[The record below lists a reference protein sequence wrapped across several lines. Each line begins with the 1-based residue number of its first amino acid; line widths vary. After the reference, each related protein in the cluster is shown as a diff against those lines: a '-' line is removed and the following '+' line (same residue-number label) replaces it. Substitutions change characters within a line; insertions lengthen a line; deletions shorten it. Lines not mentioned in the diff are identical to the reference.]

1 MSTCC
6 RLFSHPHLWPLLP
19 SHPGLFTSSD
29 HDFWVLPAL
38 DGQCTSSKKP
48 PSDHG
53 WDPVFSLWLQSK
65 LPSSLNCLLSPAAHP
80 LSPNP
85 PSAPTLTAAFPR
97 PELEMD
103 CPHPPAGPPG
113 LVFLFFFFLNHPS
126 LFPKP
131 LRSLLTVA
139 WHRNPP
145 R

>member
-85 PSAPTLTAAFPR
+85 PSAPTLQLPSPDLSWRWTVHTLLLAHQAWF
-97 PELEMD
+97 
-103 CPHPPAGPPG
+103 
-113 LVFLFFFFLNHPS
+113 FFFFFLNHPS